1 MNIVFTLFIPN
12 DNNTTSRN
20 TIINSKIHLSDTIQ
34 FKLSIQPS
42 ARIKGGGMGMK
53 SLLKEG
59 NKIETLFKILRGI
72 NTGLVNQM
80 KMK

>member
-42 ARIKGGGMGMK
+42 ARIKGGGNGDEIIAK
-53 SLLKEG
+53 RRQQ
-59 NKIETLFKILRGI
+59 N
-72 NTGLVNQM
+72 
-80 KMK
+80 